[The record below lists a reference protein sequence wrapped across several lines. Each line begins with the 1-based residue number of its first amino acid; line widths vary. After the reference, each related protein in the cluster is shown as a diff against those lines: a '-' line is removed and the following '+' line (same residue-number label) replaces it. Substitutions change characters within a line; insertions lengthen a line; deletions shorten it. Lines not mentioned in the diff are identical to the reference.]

1 MSGAERPDRANLR
14 IVSSTG
20 CQNADEPIFTVKDVA
35 TASGLPQPV
44 IAQLV
49 ARTWTVDG
57 WMYTAAQLQSAVEVA
72 HQMRAARIAAE
83 QSPEK

>member
-14 IVSSTG
+14 IVSTG

-57 WMYTAAQLQSAVEVA
+57 WMYTRSAAPI
-72 HQMRAARIAAE
+72 RR
-83 QSPEK
+83 